1 MNSIFILIM
10 KGFIKSKLLIFFLL
24 PFVFFGQEEKD
35 YYKWFD
41 QVIGHDHLAL
51 HYGTQYIDR
60 EAGRVYK
67 GEHAFFKSDKSLL
80 GTIYYDGQVYY
91 DFHMKYNL
99 ETDKLLIEVKGTSL
113 SVLQLVSSK
122 IEKFTID
129 ENKFIRVD
137 RQIEDGKINGF
148 YELLL
153 EKESFQLLKKY
164 KATRVNRI
172 ENVTGKDKLL
182 VKFRKK
188 NWYVLNAKEGFQNIK
203 SKTDISKVYPHLKKE
218 IKTFYKE
225 YRILQ
230 NENPDAFMKKLFDTI
245 IQPSVLENEL

>member
-1 MNSIFILIM
+1 M
-10 KGFIKSKLLIFFLL
+10 KGFFKSILVVFFLL
-24 PFVFFGQEEKD
+24 PFVFFGQEEKG

-51 HYGTQYIDR
+51 HCGTQYIDR
-60 EAGRVYK
+60 ETGRVYK

-122 IEKFTID
+122 IEKFTI
-129 ENKFIRVD
+129 EGNNFIKID
-137 RQIEDGKINGF
+137 RQIDDRRINGF

-153 EKESFQLLKKY
+153 EKESFQLLKKHT
-164 KATRVNRI
+164 ATRIGRI
-172 ENVTGKDKLL
+172 DNVAGKNKLL

-188 NWYVLNAKEGFQNIK
+188 SWHILNTKEGFLDIK
-203 SKTDISKVYPHLKKE
+203 SKVDIGRVYPHLRKE
-218 IKTFYKE
+218 IKSFYRE
-225 YRILQ
+225 YQVLR
-230 NENPDAFMKKLFDTI
+230 NEEPDAFMKKLFYII